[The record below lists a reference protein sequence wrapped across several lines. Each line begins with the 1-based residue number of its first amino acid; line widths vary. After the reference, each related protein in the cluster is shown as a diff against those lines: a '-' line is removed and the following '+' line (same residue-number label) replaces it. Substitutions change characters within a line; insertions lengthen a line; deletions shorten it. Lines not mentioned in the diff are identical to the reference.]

1 MTEQVVVKNKKAFHL
16 YKILDRYEAGI
27 ALQGTE
33 VKAIREHKVN
43 LKDSYARIKDGELWL
58 ENCHI
63 SPYSHGSI
71 SNHEPLRS
79 RKLLLHRRQINKL
92 IGKSIKQGFTI
103 VPLSLY
109 FKNGKVKVEIALAR
123 GKQIH
128 DKREAARRKA
138 IEREVEM
145 ELRRRKL

>member
-1 MTEQVVVKNKKAFHL
+1 MAEQIVVKNKKAFHL

-128 DKREAARRKA
+128 DKREA
-138 IEREVEM
+138 
-145 ELRRRKL
+145 

>member
-1 MTEQVVVKNKKAFHL
+1 MAEQIVVKNKKAFHL

-109 FKNGKVKVEIALAR
+109 FENGKVKVEIALAR

-128 DKREAARRKA
+128 D
-138 IEREVEM
+138 
-145 ELRRRKL
+145 